1 MIVQLKHF
9 IEWRPRYIVFLNQS
23 NNYKINYKFSIFEM
37 KSIYQIM
44 PPDGCGVEVEHFG
57 LK

>member
-1 MIVQLKHF
+1 MI
-9 IEWRPRYIVFLNQS
+9 LN
-23 NNYKINYKFSIFEM
+23 FEM

-44 PPDGCGVEVEHFG
+44 SPDGCGVEVEHFG